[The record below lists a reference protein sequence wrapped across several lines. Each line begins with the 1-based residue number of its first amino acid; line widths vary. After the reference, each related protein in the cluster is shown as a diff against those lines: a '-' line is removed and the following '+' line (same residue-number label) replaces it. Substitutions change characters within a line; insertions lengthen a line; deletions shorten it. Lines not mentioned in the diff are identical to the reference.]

1 MSPCLIRIRLD
12 RNYSQDM
19 KRAFNSE
26 IKTEKNS
33 RIMKGKYT
41 VNGLYESP
49 KGGRKEGL
57 PGEMRQEGEVIGEV
71 KNLLS

>member
-1 MSPCLIRIRLD
+1 
-12 RNYSQDM
+12 
-19 KRAFNSE
+19 
-26 IKTEKNS
+26 
-33 RIMKGKYT
+33 MKGKYT
-41 VNGLYESP
+41 VNGLYESL

>member
-1 MSPCLIRIRLD
+1 
-12 RNYSQDM
+12 
-19 KRAFNSE
+19 
-26 IKTEKNS
+26 
-33 RIMKGKYT
+33 MKGKYT

>member
-1 MSPCLIRIRLD
+1 M
-12 RNYSQDM
+12 QE
-19 KRAFNSE
+19 AFNSE

-33 RIMKGKYT
+33 RMKSKYT